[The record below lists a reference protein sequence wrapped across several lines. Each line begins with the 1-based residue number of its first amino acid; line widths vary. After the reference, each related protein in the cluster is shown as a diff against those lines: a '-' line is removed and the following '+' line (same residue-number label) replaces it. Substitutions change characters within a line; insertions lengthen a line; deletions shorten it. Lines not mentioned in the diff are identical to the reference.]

1 MILLETQE
9 VDKNFGGIHA
19 VDHISISVPKGES
32 VGMIG
37 PNGSGKTTFINLL
50 SGISRCDSGKVF
62 FKGEDITGIPPHHVI
77 LKGVVRTFQNLR
89 IFRNMSVLE
98 NVMVGRHSM
107 IENSLFNIYF
117 TPRASSKNERMA
129 HEKAMEVLELVNLAE
144 RKDELARNLPYGRQK
159 ILEIAR
165 ALVSEP
171 GLLLLDEPTAGMN
184 PKEAADLCLFLEE
197 LRKKGYTLF
206 IIEHNMRAIMSLS
219 DKIIVLNVGQK
230 LKEGTPE
237 EIQKDEQVQ
246 ELYLGKEEA

>member
-1 MILLETQE
+1 
-9 VDKNFGGIHA
+9 
-19 VDHISISVPKGES
+19 
-32 VGMIG
+32 
-37 PNGSGKTTFINLL
+37 
-50 SGISRCDSGKVF
+50 
-62 FKGEDITGIPPHHVI
+62 
-77 LKGVVRTFQNLR
+77 
-89 IFRNMSVLE
+89 
-98 NVMVGRHSM
+98 M